1 MTRPCVA
8 LARSS
13 ASFRAFVSSF
23 SQTEARASQGIT
35 MNFSQLGLLATIRTT
50 SLTVDVSRLLQSLRR
65 TPLPA
70 GVEFAE
76 PCFSF
81 ILFVFIRFFFHC
93 LPSACPAFACVSH
106 QTEASPMAR
115 ASVLGCLGG
124 AKVVTGFEGEGKA
137 WREFCRRKRPGERG
151 KTELFFPPVPLPSHW
166 GGGRKHRGRRD
177 RQEVSAKQKALKIK
191 NSNLVQRSAS
201 TFRLGF
207 GVLRVP
213 FPPESSEEINAVE
226 DYFSPRVGNSAN
238 RLPD

>member
-1 MTRPCVA
+1 
-8 LARSS
+8 
-13 ASFRAFVSSF
+13 
-23 SQTEARASQGIT
+23 

-191 NSNLVQRSAS
+191 NSNLVKRSVS
-201 TFRLGF
+201 TFCHRLAR
-207 GVLRVP
+207 LRRTG
-213 FPPESSEEINAVE
+213 NAVKCALGKDKKGLE
-226 DYFSPRVGNSAN
+226 KACVPTLEVIHDEKRDDN
-238 RLPD
+238 